1 MHSVVS
7 SRVEI
12 RKGGQGDRVLLKPP
26 QRMDVLA
33 YFLIGIITGALTG
46 FSGASAVV
54 VVVPALTLALHIPF
68 RTAVGTSLAVDV
80 VTSFIVAWSYAQQHH
95 VALKQ
100 GALLMLG
107 AMTGAQTGVVLS
119 HHVPTAWLTVAFG
132 VFMITMS
139 WNFLSHAWRNVPLVT
154 PPPPGQSHTPPS
166 WPMVAGVGLLGF
178 LIGNISGLIGAS
190 GGILFLV
197 ALLYGLRYTLRT
209 AIGTGTAAMA
219 LSALSGAVGYG
230 WHHELDGIGFVLI
243 GATAMMTGYVV
254 AHYAQAIRERYQVGG
269 TGLLL
274 LAVGLSMLV
283 H

>member
-1 MHSVVS
+1 MAADHALVTGAKEARKDGIREDLPPAMDIVVYL
-7 SRVEI
+7 V
-12 RKGGQGDRVLLKPP
+12 
-26 QRMDVLA
+26 
-33 YFLIGIITGALTG
+33 IGLITGALTG

-54 VVVPALTLALHIPF
+54 IVVPALTLGMHVPF

-80 VTSFIVAWSYAQQHH
+80 VTSVTVAWSYARQHH

-107 AMTGAQTGVVLS
+107 AMVGAQTGVILS
-119 HHVPTAWLTVAFG
+119 HHIPTAWLTVAFG
-132 VFMITMS
+132 VFMVAMS
-139 WNFLSHAWRNVPLVT
+139 WNFLSHAWRNAPLVI
-154 PPPPGQSHTPPS
+154 PPVPGQERKEPS
-166 WPMVAGVGLLGF
+166 WTMVAAVGVLGF

-197 ALLYGLRYTLRT
+197 ALLYGLRYSLRT
-209 AIGTGTAAMA
+209 AIGTGTAVMA

-230 WHHELDGIGFVLI
+230 WHHEIDGTGFLLI
-243 GATAMMTGYVV
+243 GVVAVVTGYLV
-254 AHYAQAIRERYQVGG
+254 AHYAQRIRERYQVGG

-274 LAVGLSMLV
+274 FAVGISMLI

>member
-1 MHSVVS
+1 
-7 SRVEI
+7 
-12 RKGGQGDRVLLKPP
+12 
-26 QRMDVLA
+26 MDIVA
-33 YFLIGIITGALTG
+33 YLLIGIVTGALTG

-54 VVVPALTLALHIPF
+54 VVVPALTLGLHVPF

-80 VTSFIVAWSYAQQHH
+80 VTSIIVAWSYARQHH

-107 AMTGAQTGVVLS
+107 AMAGAQTGVVLS

-132 VFMITMS
+132 VFMMAMS

-154 PPPPGQSHTPPS
+154 PPLPGHIHTPPS
-166 WPMVAGVGLLGF
+166 WHMVAGVGLLGF

-197 ALLYGLRYTLRT
+197 ALLYGLHYSLRT

-230 WHHELDGIGFVLI
+230 WHHEVDVFGFFLI
-243 GATAMMTGYVV
+243 GAIAMITGYVV
-254 AHYAQAIRERYQVGG
+254 ARYAQAIRERYQVGG

-274 LAVGLSMLV
+274 LAVGLSMLI